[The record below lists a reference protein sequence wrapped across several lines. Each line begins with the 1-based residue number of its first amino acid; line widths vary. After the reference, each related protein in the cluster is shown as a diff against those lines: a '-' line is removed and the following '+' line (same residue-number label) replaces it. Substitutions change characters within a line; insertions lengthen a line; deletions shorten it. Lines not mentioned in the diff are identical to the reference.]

1 MPNGGVAELTAR
13 GARTA
18 GGRLSR
24 RDVLAQLAPS
34 CGADPTP
41 RAERISLLLATDVLS
56 EGLDLHGAS
65 VVVHLD
71 LPWNPARL
79 EQRVGRVR
87 RMGSPHSTVFAYALA
102 PPASAEHLLR
112 VEARLRAKLGVAHD
126 LIAVGSRVIPAPENA
141 RTSPGRAEISSEALQ
156 RLERWRGHGACS
168 APSSRPASA
177 AAQIPCAAVTAHRAG
192 FLALI
197 ADEDSPILV
206 ARFDGA
212 VTLEVRVIN
221 ECVRALDGVPAP
233 VDASALA
240 Q

>member
-87 RMGSPHSTVFAYALA
+87 RMGSPHATVFAYAIA

-126 LIAVGSRVIPAPENA
+126 LVAVGSRVIPEPE
-141 RTSPGRAEISSEALQ
+141 SSHLSSGRAEISSAAFEQ
-156 RLERWRGHGACS
+156 LERWRSNVECH
-168 APSSRPASA
+168 APSPQPAIATSH
-177 AAQIPCAAVTAHRAG
+177 IPCAAVLAQRSG

-197 ADEDSPILV
+197 AAEDSPML
-206 ARFDGA
+206 AAGFSGA
-212 VTLEVRVIN
+212 VTQEPRVIT
-221 ECVRALDGVPAP
+221 ECVRAL
-233 VDASALA
+233 
-240 Q
+240 